1 MAGFENTT
9 EASQRRARAEA
20 DEAAKPRGA
29 RESAEAALAALERGE
44 DVDLELVAKVTL
56 VDVMAHGEDKD
67 RVNAARAFTRP
78 RKAKDEVD
86 EEGPEVAPAWLSS
99 PEAAKPVVGGE
110 SAAPVNGVA
119 PEGQGGAH

>member
-1 MAGFENTT
+1 MSENTT
-9 EASQRRARAEA
+9 EATIARLAKERS
-20 DEAAKPRGA
+20 EAAKPRTA
-29 RESAEAALAALERGE
+29 RELAQDALEAMKRGE
-44 DVDLELVAKVTL
+44 DVDLERIGHMTL
-56 VDVMAHGEDKD
+56 LDVQANGEDKD

-86 EEGPEVAPAWLSS
+86 EDGPEVAPAWLSS

-110 SAAPVNGVA
+110 SAVAVNGVA